1 MAIKDTDDRPVVEQ
15 LPTGEETVNKDIST
29 HRRKIIKASAAAIPA
44 IMTLRS
50 GAAAAM
56 ASTYHCTARDM
67 KAATNEV
74 TAPANVLDANN
85 DHWLRVIGKKVTKN
99 APGGTEQVIYCTE
112 TGLGDKLDAWQCFD
126 EDGNELTTKN
136 VKPNLNQII
145 NDGDDVALLVY
156 LHFNEFGDDT
166 GEPALYYPII
176 QTVQEA
182 PSGYSPLTGSC
193 LASIHPNLNLLGPNT
208 LG

>member
-67 KAATNEV
+67 KAATNEI
-74 TAPANVLDANN
+74 TAPDNVLEANN
-85 DHWLRVIGKKVTKN
+85 DHWLRVLGQRVTM
-99 APGGTEQVIYCTE
+99 PGNKSVIVYCTE
-112 TGLGDKLDAWQCFD
+112 TGLGGNKKEDDWQCFD
-126 EDGNELTTKN
+126 VDGIELKTSD
-136 VKPNLNQII
+136 VKPNFQQITE
-145 NDGDDVALLVY
+145 GDPVALLVY
-156 LHFNEFGDDT
+156 LKFNEDGDDT

-176 QTVQEA
+176 QSVREEE
-182 PSGYSPLTGSC
+182 GYSPLTGSC
-193 LASIHPNLNLLGPNT
+193 LASIHPNLILPEGHLRG
-208 LG
+208 